1 MENHNENT
9 WISKFFGNNFENIG
23 INEYL
28 YALYFTVVTMITV
41 GYGDITPQN
50 QTEIVCSI
58 FIMMLSCC
66 IFAYSVNKIGM
77 ILSDI

>member
-1 MENHNENT
+1 M
-9 WISKFFGNNFENIG
+9 
-23 INEYL
+23 

-41 GYGDITPQN
+41 GYGDITPKN
-50 QTEIVCSI
+50 EIEITCSI

-77 ILSDI
+77 ILADI